1 MLVRCVVPR
10 PDVGLNQ
17 GPDQNRGGSAM
28 AQMVMRHLHERERR
42 IRAAWEGFIA
52 GSDDVRGVP
61 SLILLSW
68 YRSRDVYRV
77 DPLHLSP
84 PHAVGV
90 GTDSLV
96 QHGALTQLGGI
107 AATLADRTDSSLTT
121 VTDGHARILGSWGAP
136 DIRRRAEDNHIAPLF
151 TWSESATGTN
161 AMGTALGCSCQVS
174 VRGPEHWCA
183 CLHDWSC
190 DGLALAD
197 AVTGQPIGAL
207 TISFWRPET
216 SRPPHSGLAQAVAP
230 LLAALEQRALRDGM
244 ELARAFLDAEA
255 RATNGVAVIAVD
267 QGARI
272 LAANHRA
279 RELGSGLPAVP
290 AIEPVRRVNPEC
302 AALAVLAEECGS
314 RARADSDWSGRGQL
328 DLLGVDMAFEFRP
341 VISVRG
347 EFVGLLLVSSD
358 GTDGDPLPDLIESAV
373 HSSTARSC
381 IVGTDD
387 TRLIILSPGEIRY
400 AEADRHVVWLVTDRG
415 RIRALNRGLENVE
428 RELLPFG
435 FIRVHRGYLVNLQRI
450 REVDQGFCKGTL
462 TVSTQHHGRESI
474 PVARRHV
481 PRLRAALG
489 I

>member
-1 MLVRCVVPR
+1 
-10 PDVGLNQ
+10 
-17 GPDQNRGGSAM
+17 M

-96 QHGALTQLGGI
+96 QQGVLTQLGGI
-107 AATLADRTDSSLTT
+107 AATLADQTDGSLTT
-121 VTDGHARILGSWGAP
+121 VTDGNARILGSWGAP
-136 DIRRRAEDNHIAPLF
+136 EVRRRAEDNHIAPLF

-161 AMGTALGCSCQVS
+161 AIGTALRCSCQVA

-183 CLHDWSC
+183 RLHDWSC

-197 AVTGQPIGAL
+197 AVTGQAIGAL
-207 TISFWRPET
+207 TMSFWRGDAP
-216 SRPPHSGLAQAVAP
+216 RLPHSELARAVAP
-230 LLAALEQRALRDGM
+230 LRAALEQCALRDGK
-244 ELARAFLDAEA
+244 ELARAFLDTDAQTA
-255 RATNGVAVIAVD
+255 NGVAVLAVD
-267 QGARI
+267 PGARI
-272 LAANHRA
+272 VAANHRA
-279 RELGSGLPAVP
+279 RELGAGLPKVP
-290 AIEPVRRVNPEC
+290 AIEPVRRVNPRCPPLE
-302 AALAVLAEECGS
+302 ALAEECGI
-314 RARADSDWSGRGQL
+314 RARADPDWLGRGQL
-328 DLLGVDMAFEFRP
+328 DLLGPEMAFEFRP
-341 VISVRG
+341 VTSVRG
-347 EFVGLLLVSSD
+347 EFIGLLLVSSE
-358 GTDGDPLPDLIESAV
+358 GTGGDPLPGLVESAA
-373 HSSTARSC
+373 TARSC

-435 FIRVHRGYLVNLQRI
+435 FIRVHRGYLVNMHRI